1 MKRMSKF
8 FIFLFLF
15 VFSLSFSSS
24 LSAVVHVP
32 EKYTD
37 VNAGERFY
45 FEVSVKYPENPQRKD
60 LRLTYEVLNLDG
72 ELVSQ
77 SKALKAIETQA
88 SFVDFLVI
96 PESTDSGLHTINVR
110 IEDYELLSEE
120 VSSSFNVKG
129 NKLEELQVYFF
140 ILLGAIFFVG
150 FLVVLNLKGVKK
162 K

>member
-1 MKRMSKF
+1 MSKF

>member
-1 MKRMSKF
+1 MNKF
-8 FIFLFLF
+8 FILLFLF
-15 VFSLSFSSS
+15 MFSLNFSSS

>member
-1 MKRMSKF
+1 MSKF

-60 LRLTYEVLNLDG
+60 LRLTYEVLNSDG

-88 SFVDFLVI
+88 SFIDFLVI
-96 PESTDSGLHTINVR
+96 PESANSGLHTINVK

-129 NKLEELQVYFF
+129 NKLEQLQVYFF

-150 FLVVLNLKGVKK
+150 FLVILNLKGVKK